1 VPCGILINL
10 AAKISLSIS
19 ERDSNYRIYYY
30 IDEMPVLPNNISL
43 FQPLCAFGRSQG
55 IRVIIG
61 IQGEAQ
67 LEQTYGKE
75 TAAAILTCFT
85 NNIILKTNDHLSL
98 EALTKRF
105 GKTHK
110 AITSMGMTR
119 NSVNTSMVETTAI
132 EPDVLNSLDVGEA
145 IVSILGHEPFWIK
158 LDQNI

>member
-1 VPCGILINL
+1 MQPSSRLPVFPACDNL
-10 AAKISLSIS
+10 TC
-19 ERDSNYRIYYY
+19 E
-30 IDEMPVLPNNISL
+30 SL
-43 FQPLCAFGRSQG
+43 FS
-55 IRVIIG
+55 
-61 IQGEAQ
+61 
-67 LEQTYGKE
+67 GKE